1 MEPAPAPA
9 AQTLPGTTL
18 PQDPAL
24 LIVGAPMA
32 DAASPPGP
40 ASAEG
45 QAPAVYDT
53 AAYMAPDIVAAP
65 LPASG
70 SADLDGDVGPHDPKS
85 HKTSPTDEAPQR
97 AVPEMFQGATPK
109 TPGSAPKSAGP
120 AGPFGSRAPRKPPS
134 HAAFAA
140 KAPALGPAEVDAQAR
155 DDPLPPPEEEPASAS
170 AVDASYAALPVPP
183 APPAAPAADDGA
195 AAAPSA
201 PLGSDGVRQWNWDG
215 WDANVDHP
223 RMDSN
228 GNIDGYWVHRTR
240 FNTDS
245 TTIWHFVSIDIYN
258 AMFRDQANTNKGGK
272 YGKGHKSKATARPN
286 EPYHGTG
293 KGSRPARDRQPQ
305 WPDRHRAPGAPRPP
319 PVWDTPAP
327 PPAPKSRPNERDN
340 QGWRGGWNQ
349 RDDNRWW

>member
-1 MEPAPAPA
+1 MDPVPAPVP
-9 AQTLPGTTL
+9 QNLPGTTL
-18 PQDPAL
+18 PQDAAL
-24 LIVGAPMA
+24 LFVGAPI
-32 DAASPPGP
+32 AAAAPPPGP

-45 QAPAVYDT
+45 SAPA
-53 AAYMAPDIVAAP
+53 AYSAPDTVATP

-134 HAAFAA
+134 HEAFAA
-140 KAPALGPAEVDAQAR
+140 KAPALGPAEVDAQAG

-201 PLGSDGVRQWNWDG
+201 PLSSDGARQWNWDG

-240 FNTDS
+240 FNTNDP
-245 TTIWHFVSIDIYN
+245 TIWRYISIDAYN
-258 AMFRDQANTNKGGK
+258 LMFQEPMNKGGK
-272 YGKGHKSKATARPN
+272 YGKGQKCKAPRPSG
-286 EPYHGTG
+286 PYYDSG
-293 KGSRPARDRQPQ
+293 KGSRPAGGRQAQ
-305 WPDRHRAPGAPRPP
+305 WPAPQPHRAPGAPRRPPAWGMPDTPTPPEP
-319 PVWDTPAP
+319 PV
-327 PPAPKSRPNERDN
+327 PKARPHQRQDN
-340 QGWRGGWNQ
+340 WGWRGGWNQ
-349 RDDNRWW
+349 RDGDRWR